1 VSAASD
7 AASEAA
13 PAAESAAQP
22 AASHR
27 FDGRRVLVTGAAG
40 GVGGVVSDMFAAEG
54 AAVVR
59 ADVASA
65 DDVVQVDLSVPA
77 DVARLAETAVSRL
90 GGLDIL
96 CNVAGIQ
103 HFTAVDE
110 LDFDGLRR
118 HLDVN
123 AVGPLM
129 LTKTLA
135 PALAEAAGN
144 VVSVASISALMGQPY
159 NTPYCASKAALL
171 LGMRSLAVEL
181 AGRGIR
187 VNCVSPGGVDTQMT
201 QRAARELPPTVD
213 WKLIAKSQGVI
224 PGFMPPRDVAEA
236 ILFLA
241 SDAAA
246 SITGANLVVDRGVI
260 W

>member
-1 VSAASD
+1 MSAPSD
-7 AASEAA
+7 A
-13 PAAESAAQP
+13 PAAGAARSQH
-22 AASHR
+22 AGARR
-27 FDGRRVLVTGAAG
+27 FEGRRVLVTGAAG
-40 GVGGVVSDMFAAEG
+40 GVGGCVSDMLAAEG
-54 AAVVR
+54 AVVLR
-59 ADVASA
+59 ADVVAS
-65 DDVVQVDLSVPA
+65 DDIVAVDLSVPG
-77 DVARLAETAVSRL
+77 DVERLAQTAVSRL
-90 GGLDIL
+90 GGLDVL
-96 CNVAGIQ
+96 CNIAGIQ
-103 HFTAVDE
+103 HFTAVDA
-110 LDFDGLRR
+110 LDFDGMRK

-129 LTKTLA
+129 LTKALV
-135 PALAEAAGN
+135 PALAEANGN

-187 VNCVSPGGVDTQMT
+187 VNCVSPGGIDTQMT
-201 QRAARELPPTVD
+201 QRAARELPPAVD
-213 WKLIAKSQGVI
+213 WNLIAKSQSVI